1 MMRRYSVL
9 ILQQLDDFVNVFDS
23 AVRCVSIHEAEREFG
38 RRSGGEVGFVSFVR
52 QHSDLIGFLF
62 VQETLVHIRD
72 NRNDHLHSTQTHS
85 VLRLAEHKQRF
96 LRLYTPSFRT
106 DEASYPSHSTPFERY
121 PTRDQNSFVR
131 IDNGT

>member
-1 MMRRYSVL
+1 M

-23 AVRCVSIHEAEREFG
+23 AVRCVSIHEAERKFG

-62 VQETLVHIRD
+62 VHETLVHIRD
-72 NRNDHLHSTQTHS
+72 NRNDHLHSTKTHS
-85 VLRLAEHKQRF
+85 VLRLAEHKQYF
-96 LRLYTPSFRT
+96 LRLYTPSFRI
-106 DEASYPSHSTPFERY
+106 DEASYPSHSTPFETY